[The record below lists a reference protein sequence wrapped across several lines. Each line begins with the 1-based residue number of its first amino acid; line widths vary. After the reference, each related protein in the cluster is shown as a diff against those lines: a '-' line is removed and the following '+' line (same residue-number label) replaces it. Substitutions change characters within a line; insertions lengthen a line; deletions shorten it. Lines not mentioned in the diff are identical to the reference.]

1 MVWHIRIVLV
11 CTLELKSTFILSKLT
26 EDIRD
31 YSDKVSDS

>member
-1 MVWHIRIVLV
+1 MVSHIRIVLV
-11 CTLELKSTFILSKLT
+11 CTLDLNSTFIRSKLT